1 MDPKAQGKELADKGA
16 GTLPLCEKGR
26 EESAWTQGGWNV
38 DLMVGE
44 MKHFSSCHFY
54 FLNEIKQ
61 GGQLK
66 LKGNRCKD
74 MRRKEEM

>member
-54 FLNEIKQ
+54 FLNEIRNVIIYGRVRFWRFK
-61 GGQLK
+61 
-66 LKGNRCKD
+66 NRED
-74 MRRKEEM
+74 R